1 MQNTRVRVQSCGLG
15 CLAGREDLPFSPR
28 AECCPPRGD
37 GTWLVSRWPQT
48 EAEHCPEPGVVVF
61 GPRRLASFHLGA
73 EHDSA
78 LGMPAD
84 TPLETKSKA

>member
-1 MQNTRVRVQSCGLG
+1 MARFSLASVAEQS
-15 CLAGREDLPFSPR
+15 
-28 AECCPPRGD
+28 
-37 GTWLVSRWPQT
+37 
-48 EAEHCPEPGVVVF
+48 PEPGVVVF

-78 LGMPAD
+78 LGKD